1 MAICFKKPPW
11 WSGFYECL
19 VDTVTNS
26 LKTTI
31 GKALCTMN
39 NQQLI
44 YVKLKEQLMN
54 DHVTAEIYEKVST
67 PYHMIFGRRNINDKC
82 TISLYEMRSDNVRA
96 YAMMQRKLS
105 IFKYVLKHSK

>member
-1 MAICFKKPPW
+1 
-11 WSGFYECL
+11 
-19 VDTVTNS
+19 
-26 LKTTI
+26 
-31 GKALCTMN
+31 
-39 NQQLI
+39 
-44 YVKLKEQLMN
+44 MN

-82 TISLYEMRSDNVRA
+82 TISLYEMRSDNIRA

>member
-1 MAICFKKPPW
+1 
-11 WSGFYECL
+11 
-19 VDTVTNS
+19 
-26 LKTTI
+26 
-31 GKALCTMN
+31 MN

-54 DHVTAEIYEKVST
+54 DHVTAEIYKKVST

-96 YAMMQRKLS
+96 YAMIQRKLS

>member
-1 MAICFKKPPW
+1 
-11 WSGFYECL
+11 
-19 VDTVTNS
+19 
-26 LKTTI
+26 
-31 GKALCTMN
+31 
-39 NQQLI
+39 
-44 YVKLKEQLMN
+44 MN

-96 YAMMQRKLS
+96 YAMIQRKLS

>member
-1 MAICFKKPPW
+1 
-11 WSGFYECL
+11 
-19 VDTVTNS
+19 
-26 LKTTI
+26 
-31 GKALCTMN
+31 MN

-54 DHVTAEIYEKVST
+54 DHVTAEIYEKVLT
-67 PYHMIFGRRNINDKC
+67 TYHMIFGRRNINDKC

-96 YAMMQRKLS
+96 YAMIQRKLS